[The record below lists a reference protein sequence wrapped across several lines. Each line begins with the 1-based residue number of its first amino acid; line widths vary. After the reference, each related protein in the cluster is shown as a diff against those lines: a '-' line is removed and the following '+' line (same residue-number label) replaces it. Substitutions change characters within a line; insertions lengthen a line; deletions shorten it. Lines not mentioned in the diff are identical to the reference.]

1 METKTVAVE
10 SRRARPLNQSIV
22 LIALILAICVV
33 TAIVN
38 PRFLRVQNLINIFQ
52 QISILGIV
60 ACGIGMLLVAG
71 QIDISVGTQI
81 SFLGVMLAMIIQKM
95 MGLPDGGVPGWQ
107 SALAFP
113 MAIVVT
119 FAVGL
124 AMGLINGLT
133 VIYSRAA
140 SFIITLG
147 FSTAYH
153 GAALLLSGGA
163 SYMLFGRFELLGRGR
178 VLDIVPISILF
189 FLGMVGIT
197 FVVLRY
203 FRYGRFLYAIG
214 GNKKAAFVS
223 GINTTRVT
231 LIAYLVVGACNALAA
246 LILISRVGFGPVHNR
261 GLFCPGLPGGRH
273 RGRCGTF
280 GRQGK
285 RAQRLPGRASHR
297 SHQQRAHHHERQS
310 VRAGRRDR
318 PHHRSGR
325 HGERAFRTAENIEGA
340 FPWNAS
346 IF

>member
-22 LIALILAICVV
+22 LVALILAICVV

-246 LILISRVGFGPVHNR
+246 LILISRVGSALSTTGDSFALDSLAAVIVGGVA
-261 GLFCPGLPGGRH
+261 LSGGRGSALSVFLGVLLIGLISNALIIMNVNPYV
-273 RGRCGTF
+273 RDVVIGLIIVAAVTVSELSG
-280 GRQGK
+280 
-285 RAQRLPGRASHR
+285 
-297 SHQQRAHHHERQS
+297 QQR
-310 VRAGRRDR
+310 
-318 PHHRSGR
+318 
-325 HGERAFRTAENIEGA
+325 T
-340 FPWNAS
+340 
-346 IF
+346 